1 MVGEEEVVDEA
12 ALAADFQNLRNL
24 LGPDHAVEG
33 TKARKQVSVEVFNTM
48 KNISNHNTDSM
59 QKHEQK
65 HEKCRCASLKVRQ
78 LFFSE
83 FGILVSYR
91 ASTIIWNTCFS
102 VYPPAVN
109 YKNIC

>member
-1 MVGEEEVVDEA
+1 
-12 ALAADFQNLRNL
+12 
-24 LGPDHAVEG
+24 
-33 TKARKQVSVEVFNTM
+33 
-48 KNISNHNTDSM
+48 M

-65 HEKCRCASLKVRQ
+65 HEKYRCASLKVRQ

-83 FGILVSYR
+83 FGLLVSYR

-109 YKNIC
+109 YKTFNDPKTLLECIFVHKPTDRNFWSEEITNQTI

>member
-1 MVGEEEVVDEA
+1 
-12 ALAADFQNLRNL
+12 
-24 LGPDHAVEG
+24 
-33 TKARKQVSVEVFNTM
+33 
-48 KNISNHNTDSM
+48 M

-65 HEKCRCASLKVRQ
+65 HEKYRCASLKVRQ

-83 FGILVSYR
+83 FGLLVSYR

-109 YKNIC
+109 YKTFVDPKTLLECIFVHKPTDRNFWSEEITNQTI